1 MTPARSRL
9 VPSINLSCMRL
20 ANCLQPGCFG
30 RLHVGRFE
38 SRHHAGMISSLVR
51 ALISTFKARRE
62 LALENVAL
70 RQQLAVLRRSVK
82 RPRLSKVDR
91 GFWVLLRRIWTDW
104 ESVLVIVKPETVI
117 RWHRCGFRRY
127 WTWKSR
133 RRRPGRPGVAPEIRE
148 LIRNMSRANPLW
160 GAPCVHGELAK
171 LGISISQAAVSK
183 YRVRH
188 RTPPSHTW
196 RSFLDNH
203 AKDLVSL
210 DFFTLPTATFKVLFV
225 FIVLR
230 HDRRRIVH
238 FNVTE
243 HPSAEWTAQ
252 QMVDAFPWDTAP
264 RYLVRDRDQ
273 TYGAYFDTR
282 VDGLGIEQVLTAP
295 RSPWQNPFVERVI
308 GSIRRECLDH
318 VIVLDERHLKR
329 ILVVPSIYSSASPW
343 VGSRPCGAKYSG
355 FCADSKGV

>member
-1 MTPARSRL
+1 
-9 VPSINLSCMRL
+9 
-20 ANCLQPGCFG
+20 
-30 RLHVGRFE
+30 
-38 SRHHAGMISSLVR
+38 MISSLVP
-51 ALISTFKARRE
+51 ALISAFKARRE
-62 LALENVAL
+62 LALENAL

-82 RPRLSKVDR
+82 RPRLSNVDR

-104 ESVLVIVKPETVI
+104 ERVLVIVKPETVV

-160 GAPCVHGELAK
+160 GAPRVHGELAK
-171 LGISISQAAVSK
+171 LGISISKAAVSK
-183 YRVRH
+183 YMVRH
-188 RTPPSHTW
+188 RIPPSHTW
-196 RSFLDNH
+196 RSVLDNH

-210 DFFTLPTATFKVLFV
+210 DFFTLPTATFRVLFV

-252 QMVDAFPWDTAP
+252 QMVNAFPWDTAP
-264 RYLVRDRDQ
+264 RYLVQ
-273 TYGAYFDTR
+273 TYGRTSTLASTA
-282 VDGLGIEQVLTAP
+282 LTP
-295 RSPWQNPFVERVI
+295 RSPWQNPLGVDLIFTQQLRTLSLVCNRLFLNEKKKGQSSYSLANYLTEKRSLI
-308 GSIRRECLDH
+308 STMLPGTSTQPSRLPMATPIRSA
-318 VIVLDERHLKR
+318 
-329 ILVVPSIYSSASPW
+329 VPS
-343 VGSRPCGAKYSG
+343 SRNSDTCFLKTTREWR
-355 FCADSKGV
+355 K

>member
-1 MTPARSRL
+1 
-9 VPSINLSCMRL
+9 
-20 ANCLQPGCFG
+20 
-30 RLHVGRFE
+30 
-38 SRHHAGMISSLVR
+38 MISSLVP
-51 ALISTFKARRE
+51 ALISAFKARRE

-160 GAPCVHGELAK
+160 GAPRVHGELAK

-183 YRVRH
+183 YMVRH

-203 AKDLVSL
+203 VKDLVSL
-210 DFFTLPTATFKVLFV
+210 DFFTLPTATFRVLFV

-230 HDRRRIVH
+230 HDRRRIVSFQCH
-238 FNVTE
+238 RTSF
-243 HPSAEWTAQ
+243 
-252 QMVDAFPWDTAP
+252 
-264 RYLVRDRDQ
+264 R
-273 TYGAYFDTR
+273 R
-282 VDGLGIEQVLTAP
+282 VDGTANG
-295 RSPWQNPFVERVI
+295 RCFSM
-308 GSIRRECLDH
+308 G
-318 VIVLDERHLKR
+318 
-329 ILVVPSIYSSASPW
+329 YSASVPGTGPRPDLRS
-343 VGSRPCGAKYSG
+343 VLRHSRRRSRDRAGPYRTALPVAESISRKDDRLHST
-355 FCADSKGV
+355 

>member
-1 MTPARSRL
+1 
-9 VPSINLSCMRL
+9 
-20 ANCLQPGCFG
+20 
-30 RLHVGRFE
+30 
-38 SRHHAGMISSLVR
+38 MISSFVR
-51 ALISTFKARRE
+51 ALISAFTARRK

-82 RPRLSKVDR
+82 RTRLSNVDR

-104 ESVLVIVKPETVI
+104 ESVLVIVKPETVV

-160 GAPCVHGELAK
+160 GAPRVHGELAK

-188 RTPPSHTW
+188 RTPPSPTW
-196 RSFLDNH
+196 RSFIDNH

-210 DFFTLPTATFKVLFV
+210 DFFTLPTATFRVLFV

-230 HDRRRIVH
+230 HDRRPSCPKTQTNSRLARRAVSIVIDPWRAPDLGRVGGDVGDSGSPLSSVNYFSRSTTIRI
-238 FNVTE
+238 
-243 HPSAEWTAQ
+243 PG
-252 QMVDAFPWDTAP
+252 
-264 RYLVRDRDQ
+264 YLPV
-273 TYGAYFDTR
+273 F
-282 VDGLGIEQVLTAP
+282 L
-295 RSPWQNPFVERVI
+295 
-308 GSIRRECLDH
+308 H
-318 VIVLDERHLKR
+318 HL
-329 ILVVPSIYSSASPW
+329 A
-343 VGSRPCGAKYSG
+343 AK
-355 FCADSKGV
+355 C